1 MLIVLGVFLTI
12 AVYYISK
19 QLYQRSANLM
29 FSPLLVCPLI
39 VIAILT
45 VFHISYETYNSGG
58 RLLSLMLQPAMVA
71 LAVPVYKYRAIL
83 RTYIVEILI
92 SVSGGAVVAI
102 ITSMGAARLLGM
114 DAQMISS
121 LAPRS
126 ITTPMAMNVSQIVG
140 GDPAITAVLV
150 IVTGLTGVLLT
161 SMLLKWAPSGNPVT
175 KGMMFGASA
184 HGTGTSRAYELGSLE
199 GAIASLAMV
208 FMGIITTVIAPALV
222 PFGFHLLSR
231 FSS

>member
-1 MLIVLGVFLTI
+1 MLVLFGVLLTI
-12 AVYYISK
+12 AVYCMSK
-19 QLYQRSANLM
+19 RLYQKSANLI

-39 VIAILT
+39 VIAVLT
-45 VFHISYETYNSGG
+45 VFQISYETYNSGG
-58 RLLSLMLQPAMVA
+58 QLLSMMLQPAMVA
-71 LAVPVYKYRAIL
+71 LAVPVYKYRSIL
-83 RTYIVEILI
+83 KTYIVEILI
-92 SVSGGAVVAI
+92 SVTVGSIVAI
-102 ITSMGAARLLGM
+102 ITSMGAAKLLGM
-114 DAQMISS
+114 NSHMISS
-121 LAPRS
+121 LVPRS
-126 ITTPMAMNVSQIVG
+126 ITTPMAMNVSQLLG

-150 IVTGLTGVLLT
+150 IVSGLTGVLLT
-161 SMLLKWAPSGNPVT
+161 SVLLKWTPAGSPIT

>member
-1 MLIVLGVFLTI
+1 MLVLFGVVLTI
-12 AVYYISK
+12 AVYCMAK
-19 QLYQRSANLM
+19 RLYQKTANLL
-29 FSPLLVCPLI
+29 FSPLLICPLI
-39 VIAILT
+39 VIIVLT
-45 VFHISYETYNSGG
+45 EFHISYEAYNSGG
-58 RLLSLMLQPAMVA
+58 QLLSMMLQPAMVA
-71 LAVPVYKYRAIL
+71 LAVPVYKYRSIL
-83 RTYIVEILI
+83 KTYIMEFAV
-92 SVSGGAVVAI
+92 SVTGGSIVAI
-102 ITSMGAARLLGM
+102 VTSMGAAKLLGM
-114 DAQMISS
+114 SPHIINS
-121 LAPRS
+121 LVPRS
-126 ITTPMAMNVSQIVG
+126 ITTPMAMNVSQLLG

-161 SMLLKWAPSGNPVT
+161 STLLRWTPAGSPVT

-231 FSS
+231 LPS